1 MAQRPLHQHG
11 VHPTTVLEP
20 YRLEDP
26 HPAKVHSLV
35 QAQRGDVFAVADH
48 RDHLPPATRF
58 APFDQLAQQRMAD
71 TQPAHAST
79 YIHRIFDSE
88 AVGRTRSIRR
98 DVAIAHHLSRMLGDQ
113 IRQAFGEHLRAT
125 LQQLGKARGLQFE
138 TGNTVQHMV
147 GVNRLDGRHV
157 VVAGVTQHKF
167 RDHHRALGQFWV
179 EDGNHAARYD
189 IKKAMIFHRQHK
201 KYFAMRRLNLNHL
214 HTFSL
219 VIAHGSFS
227 VAAEHLHLTQPAV
240 SLQVRQLEDQLN
252 LQLIERVGKRLKPT
266 SAGKALLEHIV
277 RIEAVVEEALL
288 DLSSH
293 ASGVA
298 GQVSI
303 GTGAT
308 ACIHLLPPVLRALR
322 LRFPDLDVRVSTGN
336 TDGILKAVEEN
347 RLDLALV
354 TLPAAGRSLDI
365 SPLLDDEFVAIF
377 ATSQSLPDTGMTP
390 QNLDPLP
397 LVVFEAGSSTRLLIN
412 EWFLQSGIRVK
423 PVMELGSIE
432 AIKEMVAAGLG
443 YSIVPRMA
451 VAAVHHR
458 RGLQVHSLTPGLSRT
473 LGIVVRQDKPLSKP
487 LRQVLDALQRLKGS

>member
-1 MAQRPLHQHG
+1 MQ
-11 VHPTTVLEP
+11 V
-20 YRLEDP
+20 
-26 HPAKVHSLV
+26 S
-35 QAQRGDVFAVADH
+35 
-48 RDHLPPATRF
+48 
-58 APFDQLAQQRMAD
+58 
-71 TQPAHAST
+71 
-79 YIHRIFDSE
+79 
-88 AVGRTRSIRR
+88 
-98 DVAIAHHLSRMLGDQ
+98 
-113 IRQAFGEHLRAT
+113 
-125 LQQLGKARGLQFE
+125 
-138 TGNTVQHMV
+138 
-147 GVNRLDGRHV
+147 VNRHNDAVRP
-157 VVAGVTQHKF
+157 
-167 RDHHRALGQFWV
+167 
-179 EDGNHAARYD
+179 D
-189 IKKAMIFHRQHK
+189 IKKAMICHSQHK
-201 KYFAMRRLNLNHL
+201 KYFAMRRLSLTHL

-227 VAAEHLHLTQPAV
+227 IAARHLHLTQPAV

-277 RIEAVVEEALL
+277 RIEAVVEDALL

-298 GQVSI
+298 GQVAI

-308 ACIHLLPPVLRALR
+308 ACIHLLPPMLQALR
-322 LRFPDLDVRVSTGN
+322 QRFPGLDVRVSTGN

-365 SPLLDDEFVAIF
+365 RPLLEDEFVAIF
-377 ATSQSLPDTGMTP
+377 ASGEQIPKAGMTP
-390 QNLDPLP
+390 DGLDPLP
-397 LVVFEAGSSTRLLIN
+397 LVVFEAGSSTRLVIS

-451 VAAVHHR
+451 VAAIHHR

-473 LGIVVRQDKPLSKP
+473 LGIVVRQDKPVSKA
-487 LRQVLDALQRLKGS
+487 LRQVLDALWCLKGS